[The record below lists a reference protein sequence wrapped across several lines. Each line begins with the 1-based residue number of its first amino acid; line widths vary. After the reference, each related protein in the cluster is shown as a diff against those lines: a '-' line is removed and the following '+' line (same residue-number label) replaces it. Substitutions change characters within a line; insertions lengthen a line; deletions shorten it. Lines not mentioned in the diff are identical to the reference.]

1 MTRGQQASRC
11 RVIVVNKSDH
21 DAAECARVLDEL
33 RDEFGPTVL
42 PLNLPADGGKAVV
55 DCFGRASGESDL
67 GPVAD
72 WHQKVIDQVVEVNE
86 TVMDQYLDLGA
97 RGLPGDELPDAFQQ
111 SLREGTLVPVCF
123 VSAPTRVGL
132 AALPAHAD
140 RPSPHPAAAKPH

>member
-1 MTRGQQASRC
+1 MMTRVQQRGLC
-11 RVIVVNKSDH
+11 RVIVVNKIDH
-21 DAAECARVLDEL
+21 DAADCARVLDEL

-86 TVMDQYLDLGA
+86 TVMDHYLDLGE
-97 RGLPGDELPDAFQQ
+97 RGLSGDERSEEHTSELQ
-111 SLREGTLVPVCF
+111 SLMRN
-123 VSAPTRVGL
+123 SY
-132 AALPAHAD
+132 ALFCLTTNKQEPKNTH
-140 RPSPHPAAAKPH
+140 

>member
-1 MTRGQQASRC
+1 MMTRVQQRGLC
-11 RVIVVNKSDH
+11 RVIVVNKIDH
-21 DAAECARVLDEL
+21 DAADCARVLDEL

-86 TVMDQYLDLGA
+86 TVMDHYL
-97 RGLPGDELPDAFQQ
+97 RTEEHTSELQ
-111 SLREGTLVPVCF
+111 SLMRISYAVYCLKNKIKRIRT
-123 VSAPTRVGL
+123 TITT
-132 AALPAHAD
+132 
-140 RPSPHPAAAKPH
+140 